1 MIDDTRALAARL
13 IAASPLAMSL
23 EDALNQKRER
33 RAALLAAPPAAVSQK
48 AQPDFTAPA
57 PVPPTITEAPEAWGA
72 NFFKQ
77 REPAPPKPAKAKKPK
92 SPPGRRPVGELDDRH
107 NKFRVIEG
115 DLADG
120 GVDKPK

>member
-1 MIDDTRALAARL
+1 MNEDAYALASRL
-13 IAASPLAMSL
+13 IAQSPSAMSRA
-23 EDALNQKRER
+23 DALAHIEER
-33 RAALLAAPPAAVSQK
+33 RRKLLAAPPAAVSQK
-48 AQPDFTAPA
+48 VEPDFTAPA

-72 NFFKQ
+72 NFWQK

-120 GVDKPK
+120 GCG